1 MGPILAAIAPA
12 ALQAGTSYLA
22 AKSAQ
27 KQRKK
32 ERKAAER
39 KAAFSHLVGSMGGRD
54 RGRQAV
60 AAPAPANPLLSA
72 AQGLSADPLV
82 QKQIQNLVS
91 SFMNRLPGG
100 QGTPPPSVAQL
111 NLSGMIPPTFKG
123 FR

>member
-1 MGPILAAIAPA
+1 MLPLLATLAPA
-12 ALQAGTSYLA
+12 LLQAGTTYFAS
-22 AKSAQ
+22 KSAQ
-27 KQRKK
+27 NQREK
-32 ERKAAER
+32 ERKEAEK

-91 SFMNRLPGG
+91 NLMGRLPGG
-100 QGTPPPSVAQL
+100 RGGEVDMSY
-111 NLSGMIPPTFKG
+111 GG
-123 FR
+123 RYDW

>member
-1 MGPILAAIAPA
+1 MLPLLATLAPA
-12 ALQAGTSYLA
+12 LLQAGTTYFAS
-22 AKSAQ
+22 KSAQ
-27 KQRKK
+27 NQREK
-32 ERKAAER
+32 ERKEAEK

-111 NLSGMIPPTFKG
+111 NLSGMIPPTIKG